1 MGMCFSCAVCR
12 GELFLVLLG
21 ILLWV
26 KVISNDLLLIFW
38 VDLLIV
44 FWNSFDLLT
53 YGLNWP

>member
-12 GELFLVLLG
+12 GELFLALLG

-26 KVISNDLLLIFW
+26 KVISNELLLIFW

>member
-1 MGMCFSCAVCR
+1 M
-12 GELFLVLLG
+12 
-21 ILLWV
+21 
-26 KVISNDLLLIFW
+26 SNDLLLIFW